1 MLPRVETPM
10 RRTVLL
16 LALLASG
23 MAAAEGPA
31 KQPRPLR
38 TADEVTRMAVLAHAD
53 TDADGVLS
61 ADETDRLLAG
71 LGASIAARVG
81 KRHPERA
88 AELQGPEGRQKL
100 LRLVGNHLAGKAWL
114 KAIGDQVERR
124 EHSPEDL
131 IEIRTTATI
140 PIEGG
145 RHRAFVRIEW
155 GDLDDRIA
163 GGGRQYYSD
172 WAGSFRSPESTAT
185 VVRKIAFDD
194 AKGKEPKTGGGA
206 DRLDE
211 AGTAGEVR
219 WRAATVGWT
228 DGLLIQ
234 VDLPGPSGHGRVE
247 AGGFTIDLHFR
258 PAPEG
263 VVLPDGSVTTGTA
276 TLR

>member
-1 MLPRVETPM
+1 MVRHLAPLLLLPALAAAADPASRQPKPRHNPDEVT
-10 RRTVLL
+10 R
-16 LALLASG
+16 LALLA
-23 MAAAEGPA
+23 AA
-31 KQPRPLR
+31 
-38 TADEVTRMAVLAHAD
+38 DS
-53 TDADGVLS
+53 DADGALS
-61 ADETDRLLAG
+61 ESETDRLLAG
-71 LGASIAARVG
+71 LGASIAARVA
-81 KRHPERA
+81 KRQPERA

-100 LRLVGNHLAGKAWL
+100 LRLVGNHLANKAWL

-131 IEIRTTATI
+131 IEVRTTATI
-140 PIEGG
+140 PVEGG

-155 GDLDDRIA
+155 GDLDNRIA
-163 GGGRQYYSD
+163 GGGKQYYSD
-172 WAGSFRSPESTAT
+172 WAGSFRSPESQAR

-206 DRLDE
+206 DRLDD

-247 AGGFTIDLHFR
+247 AGGFSIDLQFR
-258 PAPEG
+258 AAPEG
-263 VVLPDGSVTTGTA
+263 VTLPDGSVTTGTA